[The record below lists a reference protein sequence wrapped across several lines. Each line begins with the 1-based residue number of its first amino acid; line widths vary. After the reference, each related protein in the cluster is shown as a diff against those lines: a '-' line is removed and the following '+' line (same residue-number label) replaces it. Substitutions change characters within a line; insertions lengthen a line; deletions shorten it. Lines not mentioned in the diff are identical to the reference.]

1 MQEEGDVPYEEEILR
16 HPFQVKCWM
25 RYVDHK
31 KATGAKGSTAA
42 VNMIYERAL
51 KQLPGRCANVPLY
64 CGMHVA
70 GSSVS
75 IVLGIGSAC
84 YEVVQL

>member
-1 MQEEGDVPYEEEILR
+1 MYLEDNKLLPPAYIYLAVSCVQEESDVPYEEEILR

-51 KQLPGRCANVPLY
+51 KQLPGR
-64 CGMHVA
+64 
-70 GSSVS
+70 
-75 IVLGIGSAC
+75 
-84 YEVVQL
+84 